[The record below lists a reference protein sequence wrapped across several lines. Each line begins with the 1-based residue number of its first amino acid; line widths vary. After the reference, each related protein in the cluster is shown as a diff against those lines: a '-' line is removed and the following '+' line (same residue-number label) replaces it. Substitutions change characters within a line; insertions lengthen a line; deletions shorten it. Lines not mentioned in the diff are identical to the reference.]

1 VIVGDAY
8 GAVVEAAHRGTPAV
22 GIVERDDGF
31 VMADRFD
38 YLSPV
43 RLWPAV
49 ERRMLR
55 HVRGRVLDV
64 GCGPGRVALELRR
77 RGHEVVGIDT
87 SDGSIAVARQR
98 GLQDVHVLAVEDLD
112 DRFGVFDSVVMAGN
126 NLGLLGRPP
135 RARRLLRRL
144 HAVTSSEGRIVA
156 TTLDPLQTDDP
167 EHLAYHERNRE
178 RGLPPGLVRLRVR
191 YRELA
196 TPWFDYLFVGP
207 DEISELAATSGWRLA
222 RTIADD
228 GPIYVAVL
236 EKA

>member
-1 VIVGDAY
+1 MIAGDAY
-8 GAVVEAAHRGTPAV
+8 GAVVEAAHRGEPAL

-43 RLWPAV
+43 RRWLPV

-87 SDGSIAVARQR
+87 SEGSIAVALKR
-98 GLQDVHVLAVEDLD
+98 GLSDVHVLAVEDLD
-112 DRFGVFDSVVMAGN
+112 DRFGVFDTVVMAGN

-144 HAVTSSEGRIVA
+144 HLLTGPRGRIVA
-156 TTLDPLQTDDP
+156 TTLDPLDTDDP
-167 EHLAYHERNRE
+167 EHLAYHDRNRA

-207 DEISELAATSGWRLA
+207 DELSALVEGTGWRLA
-222 RTIADD
+222 TTIADD
-228 GPIYVAVL
+228 EPVYVAVL